1 MGEIVNF
8 LQAVKLP
15 IMANP
20 PIITHWGTC
29 APGEYRFRHH
39 LVDRQSPIVV
49 DSHKIEY

>member
-1 MGEIVNF
+1 MESNEIYFHNIKIKKQM
-8 LQAVKLP
+8 LLLAGAL
-15 IMANP
+15 
-20 PIITHWGTC
+20 C